1 ASSDPSSDSLKNRNI
16 QDVFTQPG
24 SFYSVNPGG
33 RVPAKL
39 NVVRTLQTYGTPGLQ
54 HGICAYSQTM
64 WRATHVGRGWFHLS
78 DSSSAGRGLDKAELR
93 GKPAEMAMPEVLIE
107 LAAGADT
114 VPTH

>member
-1 ASSDPSSDSLKNRNI
+1 
-16 QDVFTQPG
+16 
-24 SFYSVNPGG
+24 
-33 RVPAKL
+33 
-39 NVVRTLQTYGTPGLQ
+39 
-54 HGICAYSQTM
+54 M